1 MSKCTLFYLWGKLG
15 KIKSKLVF
23 LSSITLFMLR
33 ILRNVHCVIKSD
45 SSRIIL
51 SEINSRINIK
61 LFVVL
66 INNLSAITCQKPN

>member
-1 MSKCTLFYLWGKLG
+1 
-15 KIKSKLVF
+15 
-23 LSSITLFMLR
+23 MLR

-51 SEINSRINIK
+51 SEINSRINMKI
-61 LFVVL
+61 FVVL